1 MIHLHYWPTPNG
13 HKITIFLEEAGLA
26 YDVMPVNI
34 GRGDQLKSAFLAIS
48 PNNRIPAIIDDSPD
62 DGGEPLS
69 VFESGAILQYLA
81 QKSGL
86 FLSNEPRAKIMALEW
101 LYWQVGGLGPM
112 LGQNQHFAKYAPEK
126 IPYAIERYVNETR
139 RLYKVLNTH
148 LDGRTFIT
156 GQDYS
161 IADMAAYPWIFH
173 HEEHGIKLADFPHL
187 KVWFETIRER
197 PAIQRAYKVAEKVP
211 VMDPTQDSLAHKIL
225 FGLTQ

>member
-13 HKITIFLEEAGLA
+13 HKITIFLEEAGLK
-26 YDVMPVNI
+26 YDVIPVNI

-86 FLSNEPRAKIMALEW
+86 FLSSEPRARIMALEW

-161 IADMAAYPWIFH
+161 IADMAAYPWIVH
-173 HEEHGIKLADFPHL
+173 HEEHSIKLADFPHI
-187 KVWFETIRER
+187 KSWFETIRER
-197 PAIQRAYKVAEKVP
+197 PAIQRAYKVAQKVQ

>member
-13 HKITIFLEEAGLA
+13 HKITIFLEEAGLK
-26 YDVMPVNI
+26 YDVTPVNI

-62 DGGEPLS
+62 DSGEPLS

-86 FLSNEPRAKIMALEW
+86 FLSSEPRARIMALEW

-161 IADMAAYPWIFH
+161 I
-173 HEEHGIKLADFPHL
+173 KLAEFPHI
-187 KVWFETIRER
+187 KSWFETICER
-197 PAIQRAYKVAEKVP
+197 PAIQRAYQVAEKVQ

>member
-13 HKITIFLEEAGLA
+13 HKITIFLEEASLK
-26 YDVMPVNI
+26 YDVTPVNI

-86 FLSNEPRAKIMALEW
+86 FLSSEPRARIMALEW

-161 IADMAAYPWIFH
+161 IADMAAYPWIVH
-173 HEEHGIKLADFPHL
+173 HEEHGINLADFPHI
-187 KVWFETIRER
+187 KTWFETIRER
-197 PAIQRAYKVAEKVP
+197 PAIQRAYKVAEKVQ

>member
-13 HKITIFLEEAGLA
+13 HKITIFLEEAGLK
-26 YDVMPVNI
+26 YDVIPVNI

-86 FLSNEPRAKIMALEW
+86 FLSSEPRARIMALEW

-161 IADMAAYPWIFH
+161 IADMAAYPWIVH
-173 HEEHGIKLADFPHL
+173 HEEHGIKLADFPHI
-187 KVWFETIRER
+187 KSWFETIRER
-197 PAIQRAYKVAEKVP
+197 PAIQRAYKVAEKVQ

>member
-13 HKITIFLEEAGLA
+13 HKITIFLEEAGLK
-26 YDVMPVNI
+26 YDVTPVNI

-86 FLSNEPRAKIMALEW
+86 FLSSEPRARIMALEW

-161 IADMAAYPWIFH
+161 IADMAAYPWIVH
-173 HEEHGIKLADFPHL
+173 HEEYGIKLADFPHI
-187 KVWFETIRER
+187 KSWFETIRER
-197 PAIQRAYKVAEKVP
+197 PAIQRAYKVAQKVQ

-225 FGLTQ
+225 VGLTQ